1 MKKAISLILLF
12 TILLSCFV
20 SCNNS
25 GNVPDKPDVDD
36 NPSGTNDNPPATI
49 DVAEVNISQ
58 SSLTMVVGD
67 RKAISATVVPSD
79 ATNKTLTWSSTNT
92 AIADYVNGEIVALG
106 IGNCVIK
113 ATSNNGKVASCMVSV
128 KNKAVLA
135 ESVSFPGTTYYMGIG
150 ENKYCV
156 LSIKPDVLDSY
167 KGSVTS
173 SDQSVVEASYSQ
185 DKEAKVAF
193 LAKKE
198 GTATVTVTMDGGK
211 SASVK
216 IVVVDVGKLVKIN
229 MPDLPLYLAKYF
241 TSGKLWSIGRLDDIT
256 INLLV
261 IDKNNIEVTITTRI
275 TKTYDYQGSM
285 SDNYVGCY
293 MDLYSENDVFC
304 HAEWIAEDGYI
315 VGQSFTHSYS
325 FIAGIDD
332 DMTPREFTIKFRDDK

>member
-1 MKKAISLILLF
+1 M
-12 TILLSCFV
+12 LSCFV

-25 GNVPDKPDVDD
+25 GNVLDKPDVD
-36 NPSGTNDNPPATI
+36 DNPPATI

-58 SSLTMVVGD
+58 SSLTRVVGD

-79 ATNKTLTWSSTNT
+79 STNNILTWSSTNT

-128 KNKAVLA
+128 ENKAVLA
-135 ESVSFPGTTYYMGIG
+135 ESVSFPKATFYMGIG
-150 ENKYCV
+150 ENRDCV

-185 DKEAKVAF
+185 DKEAKVSF

-198 GTATVTVTMDGGK
+198 GTATVTVTLDGGK

-216 IVVVDVGKLVKIN
+216 IVVVDAGKHVKIN
-229 MPDLPLYLAKYF
+229 MPDLPLYLASYV
-241 TSGKLWSIGRLDDIT
+241 TSGKTRSIARIDDIT

-261 IDKNNIEVTITTRI
+261 IDKNNIKVT
-275 TKTYDYQGSM
+275 
-285 SDNYVGCY
+285 
-293 MDLYSENDVFC
+293 
-304 HAEWIAEDGYI
+304 
-315 VGQSFTHSYS
+315 
-325 FIAGIDD
+325 
-332 DMTPREFTIKFRDDK
+332 